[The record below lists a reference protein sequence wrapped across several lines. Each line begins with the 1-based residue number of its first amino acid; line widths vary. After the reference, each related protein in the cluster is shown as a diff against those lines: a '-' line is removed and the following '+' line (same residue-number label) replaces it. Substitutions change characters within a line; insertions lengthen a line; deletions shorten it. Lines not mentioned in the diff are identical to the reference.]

1 MAFAYVAHAG
11 GHGRDL
17 PLDRTSP
24 LSLMGACLLDNLG
37 VPSCPLCVA
46 AWRRRSWCMDLR
58 DVQADRSARPLAQVG
73 IGHANKGA
81 VPE

>member
-1 MAFAYVAHAG
+1 MMPFEFASHAG
-11 GHGRDL
+11 GHGRDV

-37 VPSCPLCVA
+37 VPSCPLCLA

-58 DVQADRSARPLAQVG
+58 DVQADRLASFGVARLDKDARRSEIQ
-73 IGHANKGA
+73 
-81 VPE
+81 